1 MDLRIFLTG
10 RNTMRKASI
19 LSLSLLTVMA
29 GAAVAPALGV
39 IREYFSEAG
48 ALMIQLIISMP
59 AIFIFL
65 TSFIFP
71 KLTRIFPVK
80 SLVMIGLLFYVF
92 GGCLAGVFSSIWMVL
107 TMRALVG
114 IGVGIIMPLST
125 GLLAFYYPPE
135 ELDRLMGL
143 SSAMNQMGGVIATL
157 LAGMLAAIS
166 WRASFLVYL
175 LGLICFVLC
184 MLFLPNDMLKADD
197 TPRDPDPGK
206 CQKGSG
212 SRSLESETA
221 EIKKRHPFLRYYTYI
236 VSMFLLMMVFFLYP
250 ANFAIETARD
260 GIISQ
265 EWIAVIMAF
274 MDFIAFLGGLC
285 FVRVKHVCKGKTLLV
300 SPFLF
305 LIGYLVLALGSGWA
319 GALIGSAA
327 IGFANGNGVPAI
339 ISEASQAAG
348 KTAVSTVM
356 PLLTAAIYL
365 GQFLTPFAM
374 SAISWLNF
382 LHLPYWFAACL
393 ACVLILWTLLV
404 LKRQQN

>member
-1 MDLRIFLTG
+1 
-10 RNTMRKASI
+10 MRKASI

-71 KLTRIFPVK
+71 KLARIFPVK

-184 MLFLPNDMLKADD
+184 MLFLPNDI
-197 TPRDPDPGK
+197 
-206 CQKGSG
+206 QK
-212 SRSLESETA
+212 T
-221 EIKKRHPFLRYYTYI
+221 
-236 VSMFLLMMVFFLYP
+236 
-250 ANFAIETARD
+250 
-260 GIISQ
+260 
-265 EWIAVIMAF
+265 
-274 MDFIAFLGGLC
+274 
-285 FVRVKHVCKGKTLLV
+285 
-300 SPFLF
+300 
-305 LIGYLVLALGSGWA
+305 
-319 GALIGSAA
+319 
-327 IGFANGNGVPAI
+327 
-339 ISEASQAAG
+339 
-348 KTAVSTVM
+348 
-356 PLLTAAIYL
+356 
-365 GQFLTPFAM
+365 
-374 SAISWLNF
+374 
-382 LHLPYWFAACL
+382 
-393 ACVLILWTLLV
+393 
-404 LKRQQN
+404 RQVG